1 MADMKKLSDEKL
13 ENVTGGG
20 ERIVTAGSARVRSGP
35 GLDYECIGTCYSGDH
50 VYTTG
55 SPVYADGYTWYR
67 LEDSG
72 WIAGELLN

>member
-1 MADMKKLSDEKL
+1 MSEMKKLNDEML

-20 ERIVTAGSARVRSGP
+20 ERIVTASVARVRSGP
-35 GLDYECIGTCYSGDH
+35 GTDYSVIGECCRGDH

-72 WIAGELLN
+72 WIAGELLD

>member
-50 VYTTG
+50 VYTAWLG
-55 SPVYADGYTWYR
+55 K
-67 LEDSG
+67 
-72 WIAGELLN
+72 ELLMGSSFFVILIRMTEKE